1 MLRYKASERFGPL
14 YIYELVRQM
23 TDVNSKTIRGITQE
37 LTALKV
43 INQEGQSIAKTASI
57 IRSTLIWLEMVNMV
71 PPDIDAIVLDMET
84 CTVPDFALFLK
95 TLLQTPL

>member
-1 MLRYKASERFGPL
+1 
-14 YIYELVRQM
+14 M